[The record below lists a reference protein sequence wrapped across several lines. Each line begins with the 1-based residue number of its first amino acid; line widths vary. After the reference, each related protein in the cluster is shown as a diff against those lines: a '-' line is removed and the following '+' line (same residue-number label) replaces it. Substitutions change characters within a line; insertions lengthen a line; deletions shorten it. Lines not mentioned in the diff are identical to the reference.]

1 MEYLLAVVIGYL
13 FGCSSMALYVS
24 KFKKVDLTKEGSGA
38 LTTSNT
44 VTQVGFKLGLLVFF
58 HDVFKTVFAILIMR
72 LIYPDATIAHWLA
85 GFCTVLGHI
94 FPFYNKFKGGKGH
107 ACCVGVIYT
116 MAPLYALIM
125 TPVVIAVILLTD
137 YIVFGGFATASAITV
152 YLFCTEQ
159 WLAGIFSL
167 VLLAVIVLKHI
178 ENLKR
183 IKNGTEKKV
192 SALYKKKKP
201 TDEQKTTDEPKE

>member
-1 MEYLLAVVIGYL
+1 MEYILAVVIGYL

-44 VTQVGFKLGLLVFF
+44 VTQVGFKIGLLVFF
-58 HDVFKTVFAILIMR
+58 HDVFKAVFAILIMR
-72 LIYPDATIAHWLA
+72 LIYPDAIISHWLA
-85 GFCTVLGHI
+85 GFCAVLGHI

-107 ACCVGVIYT
+107 ASCVGVIYT

-125 TPVVIAVILLTD
+125 TPVVIAVIFLTD
-137 YIVFGGFATASAITV
+137 YIALGGFATAIAITA
-152 YLFCTEQ
+152 YLFCTGQ
-159 WLAGIFSL
+159 WIAGIFSL
-167 VLLAVIVLKHI
+167 VVLAIIVLKHI

-192 SALYKKKKP
+192 STLYKKKKP